1 MDASGWALAPAKKKS
16 QKLWLDLEFCE
27 EAAREKFSR
36 FGKRADDIP
45 AARKS
50 QWLSGRAI

>member
-36 FGKRADDIP
+36 FEKRADDIP

-50 QWLSGRAI
+50 QWLSS